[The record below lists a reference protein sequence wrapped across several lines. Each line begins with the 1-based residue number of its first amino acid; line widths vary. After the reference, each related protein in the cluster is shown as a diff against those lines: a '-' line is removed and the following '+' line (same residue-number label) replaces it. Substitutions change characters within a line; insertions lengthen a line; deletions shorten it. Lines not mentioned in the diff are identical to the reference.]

1 MNRLR
6 RLVAVAFAALAA
18 SGCVAG
24 YGRCLFLQP
33 SRVTLAGTL
42 HWRIVDGESHG
53 ANSGARASA
62 DLPERIAVL
71 SLTNSAYVYA
81 PSQSRQC
88 LAMQDVEL
96 EFSADPPETLR
107 ANSRITVKGSLYEST
122 SERHRTRFVLSVMS
136 LEPSI

>member
-1 MNRLR
+1 MNGPHRFI
-6 RLVAVAFAALAA
+6 AIAFLALTAN
-18 SGCVAG
+18 GCVAG

-33 SRVTLAGTL
+33 SRVQLSGTL
-42 HWRIVDGESHG
+42 HWRIVEGE
-53 ANSGARASA
+53 NRGARAAA

-71 SLTNSAYVYA
+71 SLTKSAYVYA

-122 SERHRTRFVLSVMS
+122 SDRHRTRFVLSVSS
-136 LEPSI
+136 LGPIS

>member
-1 MNRLR
+1 MNARR
-6 RLVAVAFAALAA
+6 RLLVIAVVALVA

-33 SRVTLAGTL
+33 SRVELSGTL
-42 HWRIVDGESHG
+42 HWRIVENESRSEG
-53 ANSGARASA
+53 RSERVTA
-62 DLPERIAVL
+62 DLPERVAVL

-122 SERHRTRFVLSVMS
+122 SDRHRSRFVLSVTN
-136 LEPSI
+136 LEPTN

>member
-1 MNRLR
+1 MNRAHR
-6 RLVAVAFAALAA
+6 FIAIAFAALAA
-18 SGCVAG
+18 GSCVAG

-42 HWRIVDGESHG
+42 HWRIVEGESRG
-53 ANSGARASA
+53 DISGRRAAA

-107 ANSRITVKGSLYEST
+107 ANSRVTVKGSLYEST
-122 SERHRTRFVLSVMS
+122 SDRHRTRFILSVTS
-136 LEPSI
+136 LEPTI